1 MKPWNFFGLNL
12 KNTLN
17 CENNCEDHAFLFLQL
32 TPPSFCGLHSMNYSG
47 SSVSE
52 PQKIAKSLIFFV
64 ESIAS
69 SNKDNVEEC
78 DHSKL
83 RNFIS
88 RACLSRAR
96 LLKCRP
102 FFFLFFRRSS
112 PNGRPWSQALRN
124 WG

>member
-1 MKPWNFFGLNL
+1 
-12 KNTLN
+12 
-17 CENNCEDHAFLFLQL
+17 
-32 TPPSFCGLHSMNYSG
+32 MNYNG

-52 PQKIAKSLIFFV
+52 PEKIAKSLIFFV

-78 DHSKL
+78 DHFKL

-96 LLKCRP
+96 LLKCRH
-102 FFFLFFRRSS
+102 FFFFFFVGPPQMVGHGPRRLETGDKNRDDFRCMQMSLVMS
-112 PNGRPWSQALRN
+112 MGFIF
-124 WG
+124 GGD